1 MVVTWAVW
9 LSRGLCG
16 CHVGSVWLSCGLC
29 ACHVG
34 SVWLSRGQ
42 CVVVTWSVRL
52 AGVRRRMWK
61 LVEVLLIEA
70 GVDIWLCLLAP
81 FHTCHKY
88 VYR

>member
-1 MVVTWAVW
+1 MGCVVVTWAV
-9 LSRGLCG
+9 CG
-16 CHVGSVWLSCGLC
+16 CHVG
-29 ACHVG
+29 
-34 SVWLSRGQ
+34 
-42 CVVVTWSVRL
+42 CVVVTWVMCGCHVGCVVFTWSVWR